1 MSFNEPTTNAAIRAR
16 FEAGDSLNDG
26 APLATVTDAPAN
38 GAATAVPADASLHVV
53 TADGTNT
60 VDLSNAETAGREV
73 TVVHNGGANTPTV
86 AFDDADFV
94 GTGPADLTSAGAT
107 ATVANIDGTASGWV
121 VTGTG
126 SA

>member
-26 APLATVTDAPAN
+26 APLNAATDAPAN
-38 GAATAVPADASLHVV
+38 AADTVVAAGTDVHVV

-60 VDLSNAETAGREV
+60 VDLSNAEEAGREV

-94 GTGPADLTSAGAT
+94 ATGPADLTAAGDT
-107 ATVANIDGTASGWV
+107 ARVVNIDGTASGWV
-121 VTGTG
+121 VV
-126 SA
+126 

>member
-1 MSFNEPTTNAAIRAR
+1 MTEPTTNARVR
-16 FEAGDSLNDG
+16 DYFEGTGGSYAETLSPG
-26 APLATVTDAPAN
+26 N
-38 GAATAVPADASLHVV
+38 GAAVAPSEDTRTAVV

-60 VDLSNAETAGREV
+60 VDLSNNEREGHEV
-73 TVVHNGGANTPTV
+73 TVVHNGGANTPTI

-94 GTGPADLTSAGAT
+94 GTGPANMTSAGAT
-107 ATVANIDGTASGWV
+107 ATVRNIDGTAAGWV